1 MDCSGSLARL
11 QQGEQTTVGVGDLF
25 QRYKRTMVSWVRV
38 TVKSVFF
45 KNKFVMKFVKKN
57 RHYQGHSTNQI
68 MSRCWHFLN
77 NVIMMVK
84 CFVSHTYKKK
94 RKRKK

>member
-11 QQGEQTTVGVGDLF
+11 QQGEQTAVGVGDLF

-45 KNKFVMKFVKKN
+45 KNKFVMKFVKKTDTI
-57 RHYQGHSTNQI
+57 RDIQLTKSCQGVGI
-68 MSRCWHFLN
+68 F
-77 NVIMMVK
+77 
-84 CFVSHTYKKK
+84 
-94 RKRKK
+94 